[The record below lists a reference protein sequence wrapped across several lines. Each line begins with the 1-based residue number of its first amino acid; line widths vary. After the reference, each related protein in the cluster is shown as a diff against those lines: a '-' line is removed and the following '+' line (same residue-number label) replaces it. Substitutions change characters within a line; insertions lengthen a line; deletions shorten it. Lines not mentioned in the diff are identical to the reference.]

1 MAVSLLQNLVNT
13 LARKPL
19 DGVPALDPAQ
29 QRRLVL
35 MAARHAAADRLPA
48 FRKRLLTFEELD
60 NDIRDNAWVVIA
72 LFWVIVPLLALEDV
86 IPAVR
91 MRKAIEEHW
100 QAWLDNP
107 DPDLDR
113 WVLEGEVRRQI
124 KALPW
129 KQRRALKG
137 LERELQKMSRH
148 GDKISAQAEKVGH
161 QLASLPPDALVSRR
175 AGLEQRRDQ
184 ETDPTT
190 AAGLTRQIQA
200 IDGQL
205 EGRKLLEARHRRL
218 LSGLEEELEVLRHL
232 HTRLAVLATS
242 KAEARKAEA
251 DQACDELR
259 SVVGQ
264 LAAVQEAEEELQV
277 VGRR

>member
-1 MAVSLLQNLVNT
+1 MAVSLLQNLVHT

-19 DGVPALDPAQ
+19 DGVPSLDPAQ

-35 MAARHAAADRLPA
+35 MAARHAASDRLPA

-60 NDIRDNAWVVIA
+60 NDIRENAWVVIA
-72 LFWVIVPLLALEDV
+72 LFWVIVPLLALDEV

-100 QAWLDNP
+100 QAWLDSS

-124 KALPW
+124 KALSW
-129 KQRRALKG
+129 KQRRTLKG

-148 GDKISAQAEKVGH
+148 GDKISAQAEKVGQ
-161 QLASLPPDALVSRR
+161 QLASLPPDALAARR
-175 AGLEQRRDQ
+175 AGLETRRDQ
-184 ETDPTT
+184 EADPAT

-232 HTRLAVLATS
+232 STRLAVLSTN
-242 KAEARKAEA
+242 KAEARKVEA

-259 SVVGQ
+259 AVVGQ
-264 LAAVQEAEEELQV
+264 LAAVQQAEEELQV